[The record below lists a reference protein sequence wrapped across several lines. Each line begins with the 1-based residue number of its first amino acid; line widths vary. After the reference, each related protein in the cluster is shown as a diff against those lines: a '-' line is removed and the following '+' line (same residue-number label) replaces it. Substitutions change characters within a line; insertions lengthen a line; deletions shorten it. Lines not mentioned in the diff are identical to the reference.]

1 MSLATRCTACG
12 TVFRVAQDQLK
23 ASEGWV
29 RCGRCSEVF
38 NALEGLFDL
47 EGSSGPMPL
56 AREGGAAPSPAM
68 PPASELPLAA
78 PASRPSPLATDGPAS
93 ESPTS
98 TLMDTQADTR
108 APSGF
113 ESSYS
118 AAAAERVEMDDF
130 ELIDSQVPDEALVA
144 DAADPAEAPG
154 FLRHAERAARWRRP
168 RVRRALWTL
177 AALMGLLLA
186 TQVAVQQRDAL
197 AARWPSAAPM
207 LSALCGVVG
216 CTLEAP
222 RTLAA
227 LAVDSSGLTR
237 LEGAP
242 LYRLQVAV
250 RNRGT
255 WPVAMPA
262 LELTLTDLRGDVVAR
277 RVLRAADLL
286 PGAPDRVAAGGDWS
300 AVAVLDLGERRVAG
314 YTIELFY
321 P

>member
-1 MSLATRCTACG
+1 VSLATRCTSCG

-56 AREGGAAPSPAM
+56 ARDGAGAATAGV
-68 PPASELPLAA
+68 PPPSELPLAA
-78 PASRPSPLATDGPAS
+78 PASRPSPLASEEAAS
-93 ESPTS
+93 ELPTS
-98 TLMDTQADTR
+98 TLIDTQADTR
-108 APSGF
+108 TPSQF

-118 AAAAERVEMDDF
+118 AAAAGQVEMDDF
-130 ELIDSQVPDEALVA
+130 ELIDSQVPDEALAA

-154 FLRHAERAARWRRP
+154 FLRHAERAARWQRP

-177 AALMGLLLA
+177 AALMVLLLA
-186 TQVAVQQRDAL
+186 TQATVQLRDAL
-197 AARWPSAAPM
+197 AARWPAAAPM

-222 RTLAA
+222 RTLSA

-237 LEGAP
+237 LDAAP

-262 LELTLTDLRGDVVAR
+262 LDLTLTDLRGEVVAR
-277 RVLRAADLL
+277 RVLRATDLV
-286 PGAPDRVAAGGDWS
+286 PGAPEQVVAGGDWS